1 MQERFNMTY
10 LLDYE
15 NAEKNF
21 KLIKTTVSAYDTVGT
36 SWANVSGSQIAYTPA
51 NGASKV
57 IYEFNSTYG
66 YLDTDNSVEFKLQIG
81 NDISS
86 VGDVVTNNVNYYI
99 SLGGTS
105 SLSTLGSD
113 IFMLRFYLDVSALSW
128 SSEKTLVVQCKTYNS
143 SSSKQSL
150 INCTTPSGDEVNDSL
165 LYNPTVVCYSI

>member
-1 MQERFNMTY
+1 MTY

-21 KLIKTTVSAYDTVGT
+21 KLIKTTVTAYDTVGT

-51 NGASKV
+51 SGSSKV
-57 IYEFNSTYG
+57 VYEFNSTYG
-66 YLDTDNSVEFKLQIG
+66 HLDADNSVEFKLQIG

-86 VGDVVTNNVNYYI
+86 VGDIVTNNVNYYV
-99 SLGGTS
+99 SFGGTNS
-105 SLSTLGSD
+105 VSAKSSD

-128 SSEKTLVVQCKTYNS
+128 SSEKTLVVQCKAYNN

-150 INCTTPSGDEVNDSL
+150 INCTTPTDDEVNDSL